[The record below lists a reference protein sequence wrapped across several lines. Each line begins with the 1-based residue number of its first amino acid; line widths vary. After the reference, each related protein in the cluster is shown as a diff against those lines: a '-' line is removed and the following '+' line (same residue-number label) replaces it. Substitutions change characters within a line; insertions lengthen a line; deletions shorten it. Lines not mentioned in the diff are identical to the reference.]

1 MGNSKSKQK
10 KPNTKSVDEKV
21 KSNKP
26 LFTRNAQN
34 GRIYVMGFIRQKIEN
49 DLQLSLPKEIKEMIH
64 IFWGKWINI
73 QIGDKVY
80 VKDEHPKWDKGIIK
94 YHKRSNEPFPQEIIQ
109 NIPMHGYYTN
119 TEMLNNF

>member
-1 MGNSKSKQK
+1 MGTLKSTQN
-10 KPNTKSVDEKV
+10 KPNTKSADEKV
-21 KSNKP
+21 KPNITTANKRI
-26 LFTRNAQN
+26 FTRNAQN

-80 VKDEHPKWDKGIIK
+80 VKTEHPNGIKG
-94 YHKRSNEPFPQEIIQ
+94 
-109 NIPMHGYYTN
+109 
-119 TEMLNNF
+119 